1 MAKSRRLIAEL
12 DSDIRRPV
20 SGPAP
25 VATNPVV
32 AKLTDAQRLVNQ
44 AHASLS
50 TDADR
55 ILKDPAI
62 RKYVEQIHQMAAML
76 NDRIDHLA

>member
-20 SGPAP
+20 PEPTVS
-25 VATNPVV
+25 PVV
-32 AKLTDAQRLVNQ
+32 TALTDAQRLVNQ

-50 TDADR
+50 RDADR

-62 RKYVEQIHQMAAML
+62 RKYVEQIHQSAALL